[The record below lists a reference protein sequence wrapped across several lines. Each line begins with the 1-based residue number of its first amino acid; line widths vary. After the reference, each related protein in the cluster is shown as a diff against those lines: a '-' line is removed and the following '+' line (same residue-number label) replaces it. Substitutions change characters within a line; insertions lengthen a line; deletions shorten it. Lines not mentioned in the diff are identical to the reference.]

1 MFLHGCL
8 KFNAVNIVFDCVNF
22 CIISI
27 SWKGVFSM
35 IRYNIRVNY
44 GDANITKKF
53 EFVHKSWNTLS
64 DKEQNE
70 AFDKAIKELNRVYTT
85 YGRFATTT
93 GVLKLFDSFG
103 FELSIK

>member
-1 MFLHGCL
+1 
-8 KFNAVNIVFDCVNF
+8 
-22 CIISI
+22 
-27 SWKGVFSM
+27 M
-35 IRYNIRVNY
+35 IRYNIRINY

-70 AFDKAIKELNRVYTT
+70 AFDKAVKELNRVYTT
-85 YGRFATTT
+85 YGRFATTA
-93 GVLKLFDSFG
+93 GILKLFDSFG